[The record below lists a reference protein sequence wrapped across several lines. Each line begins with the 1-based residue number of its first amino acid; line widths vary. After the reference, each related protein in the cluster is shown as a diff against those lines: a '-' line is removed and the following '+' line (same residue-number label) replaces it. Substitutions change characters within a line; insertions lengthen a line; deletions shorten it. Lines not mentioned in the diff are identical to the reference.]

1 MKVYAV
7 IDTNVIVSALLS
19 PLSDSATVIIRDKIE
34 DGTIVPLYNEEIL
47 NEYKLVLSR
56 PKFGFPECLIVEL
69 LETIRHQGLS
79 MERTKT
85 EEVFV
90 DVNDI
95 VFYEIALSKE
105 GSFLVTGNVK
115 HFPRCPIVVTPSE
128 LLKILADSITS
139 S

>member
-90 DVNDI
+90 DVLLDGEMQYRPAYKRRI
-95 VFYEIALSKE
+95 LFVQ
-105 GSFLVTGNVK
+105 FL
-115 HFPRCPIVVTPSE
+115 HQAHEFLPDWR
-128 LLKILADSITS
+128 LAFDFAQVIGFRKL
-139 S
+139 